1 MLFSGRG
8 GAPPGL
14 RRFCERLKLG
24 HRKRGRK
31 VKAEGITEK
40 LWSESGKLK
49 AEPKGIL
56 TAVLKVIAESGAE
69 R

>member
-1 MLFSGRG
+1 M
-8 GAPPGL
+8 PQPVL
-14 RRFCERLKLG
+14 RRFGERLKLG

-49 AEPKGIL
+49 AEPKGRP